1 MFYKIWK
8 FQSNAGGG
16 GAQLYW
22 FLKSLQTKNVVQN
35 LKITIKYQEGTT
47 GILSAFQFFKPLIQS
62 KVSYEL
68 NIMFSFPGKTDQHG

>member
-8 FQSNAGGG
+8 F
-16 GAQLYW
+16 QLYW

-47 GILSAFQFFKPLIQS
+47 GILSAFQFFEPLIQS